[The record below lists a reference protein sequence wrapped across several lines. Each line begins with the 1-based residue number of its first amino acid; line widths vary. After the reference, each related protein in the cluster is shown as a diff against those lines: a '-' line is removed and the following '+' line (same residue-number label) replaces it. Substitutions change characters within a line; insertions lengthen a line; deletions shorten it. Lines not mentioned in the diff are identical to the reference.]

1 MGRYSKGVRVIDEAK
16 SLSISEIKKWGLFGN
31 IGQSSLISWYKN
43 KIKTG
48 TIDIKSGFD
57 VGLYLELS
65 YTYDDSINVKY
76 RVDIVYQRSN
86 LNNGLIPYFLC
97 PISRKKCRKLY
108 LLGKYFVYREAY
120 KNSLYQCQIDSKK
133 VRDFVKVV
141 KPYYTADDI
150 RSLIH
155 SKNFKQYYN
164 GTITRRY
171 SNLKMKLDAV
181 NPDFYYRRFIQL
193 ALIGG

>member
-16 SLSISEIKKWGLFGN
+16 SLSISEIKKWGLFDN

-97 PISRKKCRKLY
+97 PIS
-108 LLGKYFVYREAY
+108 
-120 KNSLYQCQIDSKK
+120 SKK
-133 VRDFVKVV
+133 
-141 KPYYTADDI
+141 
-150 RSLIH
+150 
-155 SKNFKQYYN
+155 
-164 GTITRRY
+164 
-171 SNLKMKLDAV
+171 
-181 NPDFYYRRFIQL
+181 
-193 ALIGG
+193 